1 MQNKAGKSKH
11 ANKRDTQWIE
21 PGQLSIEKFK
31 QLIEIQTDIDDWPLA
46 NCVEQNALVYKAAE
60 ILPELLSEQAA
71 NSLTASKGADVALE
85 QTFAR
90 SLMAEWSAALSE
102 GPGII
107 VIREAFPA
115 RLKDGAQDQTIND
128 ATDLFSNLIE
138 TEKVQLDN
146 RGDHF
151 AKPGA
156 NDRVWNALEKHCVT
170 NPVNF
175 VEYYKN
181 PFLHLAST
189 AWLGP
194 NYQTTAQINRVNP
207 GGEAQKPHRDY
218 HLGFMSTEQAARY
231 PLRAHLTSPNLTLQ
245 GAIAHCDM
253 PVECGPTLYLPY
265 SQIEP
270 SGYVDFHRQEF
281 QDYFEKHKAQF
292 ELKKGDLVFF
302 NPALMHAAG
311 TNKTKNTYR
320 MANLVQVSSAFGRP
334 IESVDRTRMLLTIY
348 PELLEQ
354 TKDVRLSPLELESVL
369 SVSANGYPFPTNLD
383 RDQPVDGLIPQSQR
397 QLVSSLLFNR
407 RNLDDARTALHES
420 DQRKQSN

>member
-1 MQNKAGKSKH
+1 MQSESNKSRPVD
-11 ANKRDTQWIE
+11 KRDSEWIE
-21 PGQLSIEKFK
+21 PGQLSISSFK
-31 QLIEIQTDIDDWPLA
+31 QLIELQTNIDDWPLA
-46 NCVEQNALVYKAAE
+46 ECVEQNALVYQASE
-60 ILPELLSEQAA
+60 ILPNLLSEQAT
-71 NSLTASKGADVALE
+71 NSSNSSASAIE
-85 QTFAR
+85 RTFAR
-90 SLMAEWSAALSE
+90 TLMAEWSAALSE

-107 VIREAFPA
+107 VIRGAFSQHF
-115 RLKDGAQDQTIND
+115 KDGSQDHTIEH
-128 ATDLFSNLIE
+128 ASDLFSNLID
-138 TEKVQLDN
+138 TEKVAFDN

-156 NDRVWNALEKHCVT
+156 NDRVWNALEKHCVI
-170 NPVNF
+170 NPANF
-175 VEYYKN
+175 IDYYKN

-253 PVECGPTLYLPY
+253 PLECGPTLYLPY
-265 SQIEP
+265 SQLEP
-270 SGYVDFHRQEF
+270 AGYVEFHRQEF
-281 QDYFEKHKAQF
+281 QEYFETHKAQF
-292 ELKKGDLVFF
+292 ELKMGDLVFF

-334 IESVDRTRMLLTIY
+334 IESVDRTRVLLTIY
-348 PELLEQ
+348 PELLKR
-354 TKDVRLSPLELESVL
+354 TKDNRLNPLELESVL
-369 SVSANGYPFPTNLD
+369 SASANGYPFPTNLD
-383 RDQPVDGLIPQSQR
+383 RDQPVGGLIPQSQL
-397 QLVSSLLFNR
+397 QLVSSLLSNQ
-407 RNLDDARTALHES
+407 RNLDDARTALLES
-420 DQRKQSN
+420 DQKKQSN